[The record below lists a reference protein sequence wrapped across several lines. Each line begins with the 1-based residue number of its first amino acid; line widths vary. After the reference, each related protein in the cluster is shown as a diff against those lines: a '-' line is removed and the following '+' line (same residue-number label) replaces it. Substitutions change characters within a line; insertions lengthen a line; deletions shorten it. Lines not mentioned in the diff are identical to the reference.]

1 MPMAEPCPWVRWV
14 RFTFGSRA
22 FPISPITAWTTSAV
36 LVEIADIAEC
46 HEAVVPDIVAR
57 ATW

>member
-1 MPMAEPCPWVRWV
+1 M

-22 FPISPITAWTTSAV
+22 FPISPIKAWTTSAV

-46 HEAVVPDIVAR
+46 HEAVAPDIVAR